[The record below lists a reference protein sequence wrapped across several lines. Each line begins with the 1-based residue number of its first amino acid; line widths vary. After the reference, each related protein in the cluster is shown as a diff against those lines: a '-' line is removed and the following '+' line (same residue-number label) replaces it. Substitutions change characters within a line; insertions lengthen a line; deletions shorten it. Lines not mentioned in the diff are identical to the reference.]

1 MTDRTKHNQHFSQ
14 RLGNQSWYIF
24 VLLLFFSLNSS
35 FAQVES
41 SVDTTKIKIG
51 EQITFK
57 MEVTSDTTDLVIFPE
72 GQTFLPL
79 EVIESY
85 PVDTTKRDAKYFLIK
100 EYALT
105 QFDSGAYTIPSQKI
119 HHKG

>member
-1 MTDRTKHNQHFSQ
+1 MRKSIKHI
-14 RLGNQSWYIF
+14 QSVIQDMKKTSSMVF
-24 VLLLFFSLNSS
+24 VLLLLFAWNTTE
-35 FAQVES
+35 AQVES

-57 MEVTSDTTDLVIFPE
+57 LEVTSDTTDLVVFPE

-85 PVDTTKRDAKYFLIK
+85 PVDTTKRDEKYFLNAI
-100 EYALT
+100 
-105 QFDSGAYTIPSQKI
+105 
-119 HHKG
+119 